1 MQITEERRGDTSG
14 ATEGIG
20 ERCVNSIRGAMAS
33 ANENASGRTSASLG
47 YKEDNYNLL
56 VFADG
61 EHAPFHTTQWGNKPT
76 PTGGNGFLPQI
87 IQWLKDKCLDVDVK
101 PTETLEQAQARA
113 GRAIY
118 TKIWREGTERY
129 KTPIQGI
136 YTPALD
142 AAVDE
147 FTNKVAGAVVKMIL
161 R

>member
-14 ATEGIG
+14 TAEGIG
-20 ERCVNSIRGAMAS
+20 ERCVNSIRTAMVS
-33 ANENASGRTSASLG
+33 ANKASGRTSASLG

-61 EHAPFHTTQWGNKPT
+61 DHAPFHTTQWGNKPT
-76 PTGGNGFLPQI
+76 PKGGNGFLSQI
-87 IQWLKDKCLDVDVK
+87 IQWVKDKRLSVDVK

-129 KTPIQGI
+129 KTPRQDI

-147 FTNKVAGAVVKMIL
+147 FANKVAGAVVKL
-161 R
+161 VLK